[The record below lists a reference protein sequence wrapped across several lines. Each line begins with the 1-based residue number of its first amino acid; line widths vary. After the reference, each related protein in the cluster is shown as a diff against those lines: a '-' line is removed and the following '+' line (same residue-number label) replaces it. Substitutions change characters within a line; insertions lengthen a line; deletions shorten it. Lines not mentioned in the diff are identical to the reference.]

1 MNIAENHFNK
11 LMQSETFKKAYI
23 EESIKFDLE
32 MKLQFIKEDIINHK
46 SESAILKKLTNLEKF
61 VKSEFHLTYQ

>member
-1 MNIAENHFNK
+1 
-11 LMQSETFKKAYI
+11 MQSETFKKAYI